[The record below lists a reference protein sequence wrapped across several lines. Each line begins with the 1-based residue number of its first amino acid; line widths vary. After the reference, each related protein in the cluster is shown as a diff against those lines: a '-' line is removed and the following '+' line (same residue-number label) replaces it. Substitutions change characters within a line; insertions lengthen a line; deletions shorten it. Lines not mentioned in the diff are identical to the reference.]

1 MIKNT
6 LLLNRNRSIILLFDL
21 IDEEQF
27 NVFKVTLLSLHEKVA
42 FEEALSWGAFWT
54 SGVNIGGTA
63 YLPPIASELDE
74 IFEEGIKSIS
84 HITHPIVRAIAYF
97 LFGSK
102 CQFFYDD
109 NKRTSRLMMNG

>member
-1 MIKNT
+1 MNQNRSVT
-6 LLLNRNRSIILLFDL
+6 LLFGIIDK
-21 IDEEQF
+21 EQF
-27 NVFKVTLLSLHEKVA
+27 DVSKVTLLSLHEKVA
-42 FEEALSWGAFWT
+42 FEEALSWGAFTT

-63 YLPPIASELDE
+63 YLSLIASELDK

-84 HITHPIVRAIAYF
+84 QITHPIVGAITYF

-102 CQFFYDD
+102 CQFFYDG